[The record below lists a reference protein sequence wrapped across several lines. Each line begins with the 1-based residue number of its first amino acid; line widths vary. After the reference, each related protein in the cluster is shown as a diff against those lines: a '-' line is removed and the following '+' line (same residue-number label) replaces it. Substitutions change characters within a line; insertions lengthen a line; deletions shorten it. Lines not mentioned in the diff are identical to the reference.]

1 MNIKDLWKRMAAR
14 LFPGHKRQEYG
25 KARALFGN
33 EPIRLSKEDI
43 ESLRKWLDSL
53 PADED
58 K

>member
-1 MNIKDLWKRMAAR
+1 MNRKDLWKRMAAR

-25 KARALFGN
+25 KARALLG
-33 EPIRLSKEDI
+33 EKPIRLSKEDL

-53 PADED
+53 PEDED